1 MLMAFGQAR
10 VGRDVEVRNT
20 QNGDPV
26 ANVSLAFNYGRKG
39 DDNKYP
45 TQWIEGVLWG
55 NRAEGLAQYLTK
67 GTTVSVT
74 LEDVHVEYYDDKDG
88 NQRDKL
94 VGRITAIDL
103 GARPQN
109 DDSGGRQQGNDRSGN
124 NSRGNGG
131 NNRPQ
136 QRSNNSQGNQ
146 SRGNGNGNGGGGNN
160 RPPPGRGFDDMD
172 DDIPFASSSPTF
184 DMESRH
190 DRRVR
195 RGDCR

>member
-10 VGRDVEVRNT
+10 VGRDVEVRET
-20 QNGDPV
+20 ANGDPV

-45 TQWIEGVLWG
+45 TQWVEGTLWG
-55 NRAEGLAQYLTK
+55 NRAEVLAQYLTK
-67 GTTVSVT
+67 GTSVTVT

-109 DDSGGRQQGNDRSGN
+109 DNGGQQQPRGNGN
-124 NSRGNGG
+124 QSRGN
-131 NNRPQ
+131 NQ
-136 QRSNNSQGNQ
+136 QRGNGNQSRGNANQGNQ
-146 SRGNGNGNGGGGNN
+146 SRGNGNGGNRN
-160 RPPPGRGFDDMD
+160 DRPPPGRGFDDMD
-172 DDIPFASSSPTF
+172 DDIPF
-184 DMESRH
+184 
-190 DRRVR
+190 
-195 RGDCR
+195 